1 MSIVNGIFLGILI
14 TISLEIYILHYI
26 YSLFVNRKSVKNN
39 TNNDNINEINTKN
52 EVVKEQSQEDDD
64 RDSESNLADKEAW
77 PPKIVEYLENCL
89 FPQYND
95 KSNPPT
101 ECCTWINVVF
111 ARYFLELRKAK
122 EFKER
127 MKKKLNDKFA
137 RKLKNNSYIQS
148 ITLTDIDLGE
158 VCPYFK
164 GVRVKKSSSE
174 KLEVNLEMEMEYS
187 GAPNCLSFNLD
198 IKLVKGIFIP
208 VKIKLLT
215 CNGTVSYLLYKL

>member
-1 MSIVNGIFLGILI
+1 MI
-14 TISLEIYILHYI
+14 
-26 YSLFVNRKSVKNN
+26 
-39 TNNDNINEINTKN
+39 
-52 EVVKEQSQEDDD
+52 KEQSQEEEDE
-64 RDSESNLADKEAW
+64 RNSESNLADKEAW

-137 RKLKNNSYIQS
+137 RKLKNNSYIV
-148 ITLTDIDLGE
+148 IYIL
-158 VCPYFK
+158 
-164 GVRVKKSSSE
+164 
-174 KLEVNLEMEMEYS
+174 
-187 GAPNCLSFNLD
+187 
-198 IKLVKGIFIP
+198 
-208 VKIKLLT
+208 
-215 CNGTVSYLLYKL
+215 YLNYNA